1 MKFAITAAAMA
12 LFPLA
17 ALAHDG
23 VAVEDGYARASNPK
37 AGAAFMVLDNHR
49 KVACTLGGVSS
60 EVAEKAELHTHSEVD
75 GVMKMGPIEGGIE
88 VAPGARHAL
97 ARGGDHVM
105 LMGLH
110 QPLENGQIVKLTL
123 DFGDCGTVDVEL
135 PVDNDRP
142 AEPAMGHGEMD
153 HGKMDHSKMDQGN

>member
-1 MKFAITAAAMA
+1 MKFAFTAAAMA

-49 KVACTLGGVSS
+49 EVACTLSGASTD
-60 EVAEKAELHTHSEVD
+60 VAEKAELHTHTEVD

-110 QPLENGQIVKLTL
+110 QPLENGQTVKLTL
-123 DFGDCGTVDVEL
+123 DFGDCGKVDVDL
-135 PVDNDRP
+135 PVDNERAP
-142 AEPAMGHGEMD
+142 APAMGQGE
-153 HGKMDHSKMDQGN
+153 MDHSKMDHGN

>member
-1 MKFAITAAAMA
+1 MKFVFSAAIAA

-17 ALAHDG
+17 ALAHDA
-23 VAVEDGYARASNPK
+23 VAVEDAYARASNPK

-49 KVACTLGGVSS
+49 QVACTLSGVTSD
-60 EVAEKAELHTHSEVD
+60 VAEKVELHTHTEVD

-88 VAPGARHAL
+88 VAPGAQHAL

-110 QPLENGQIVKLTL
+110 QPLENGQIVKLSL

-135 PVDNDRP
+135 PVDNDRAADAAAP
-142 AEPAMGHGEMD
+142 AMD
-153 HGKMDHSKMDQGN
+153 HGDMDHSKMDHGN

>member
-1 MKFAITAAAMA
+1 MKFAFTAAAVA

-17 ALAHDG
+17 ALAHDA
-23 VAVEDGYARASNPK
+23 VAVEDAYARASNPK

-49 KVACTLGGVSS
+49 KVACTLTGVTSG
-60 EVAEKAELHTHSEVD
+60 VAERVELHAHTEVD
-75 GVMKMGPIEGGIE
+75 GIMRMGPVEGGIE
-88 VAPGARHAL
+88 LAPGEQHAL

-110 QPLENGQIVKLTL
+110 QPLENGQIVKLAL

-135 PVDNDRP
+135 PVDNDR
-142 AEPAMGHGEMD
+142 AAAPAMDHGEMD
-153 HGKMDHSKMDQGN
+153 HGN